1 MNKKGRLPE
10 AIVEFQRAI
19 QLEPAAAENRSMLA
33 HAYAVSGKKAEALK
47 IIDEL
52 KELSKS
58 VYVAPYSIAIVYAG
72 LGEKDQAF
80 AWLDRAYDDR
90 SGYLTWLTTDPQLD
104 NLRSDPRFA
113 DLLRRVGLQ

>member
-1 MNKKGRLPE
+1 
-10 AIVEFQRAI
+10 
-19 QLEPAAAENRSMLA
+19 MLG

-47 IIDEL
+47 IIDGL

-58 VYVAPYSIAIVYAG
+58 VYVAPYTIAIVYAG
-72 LGEKDQAF
+72 LGDKDQAF

-104 NLRSDPRFA
+104 GLRSDPRFA
-113 DLLRRVGLQ
+113 DLLRRVGLPQ